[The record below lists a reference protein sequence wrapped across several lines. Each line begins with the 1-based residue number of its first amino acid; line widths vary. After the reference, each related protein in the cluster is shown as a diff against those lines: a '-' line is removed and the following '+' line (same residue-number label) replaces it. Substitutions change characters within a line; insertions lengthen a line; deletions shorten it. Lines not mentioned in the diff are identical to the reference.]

1 MVESPL
7 SGDFDRNRRYAVAI
21 MRDCLL
27 NHGEAPYASHLLY
40 TQMLDDENVD
50 ERRLGMEAGF
60 EWGEMS
66 MTTVVYTDYGIS
78 SGMQAGIDRARA
90 RGAEIV
96 YRSLP
101 DWEDMEFSK
110 TSSF

>member
-50 ERRLGMEAGF
+50 ERRLGMEAG
-60 EWGEMS
+60 
-66 MTTVVYTDYGIS
+66 
-78 SGMQAGIDRARA
+78 IDRARA